1 MVVAATAA
9 TAWSST
15 ASANNSR
22 VSIADFQWSN
32 KTPHIDL
39 GESVIWTWT
48 GPDTNHSV
56 TGRAPTENPFD
67 PITTDDASQWDSDPG
82 NEPNHE
88 PGEEFKI
95 TFDHPGSYLF
105 ACKLHSVVRGVVTVS
120 NDPGDPLSD
129 PGPRPSINWDVD
141 APTVDDYFFT
151 RDGTFPAS
159 PVIGPKGKGVGF
171 RFSLGE
177 TGTASADYY
186 QLVKRGAS
194 KRTLRVFRGYDEWN
208 SHVGINRVRFA
219 GNSRTFKPKPGNYIA
234 FFRVE
239 DEAANSSRDITLRF
253 KIKRR

>member
-1 MVVAATAA
+1 MVVVATAA

-56 TGRAPTENPFD
+56 TGRAPTDNPFD

-186 QLVKRGAS
+186 VTQGALLFVERDAGVAGGPSPFKEDPGGRLVVGTGRSRGTGRAAAG
-194 KRTLRVFRGYDEWN
+194 LRGR
-208 SHVGINRVRFA
+208 
-219 GNSRTFKPKPGNYIA
+219 
-234 FFRVE
+234 
-239 DEAANSSRDITLRF
+239 SSRRSLRAWS
-253 KIKRR
+253 RS